1 MSKKITIIIA
11 TYNASST
18 LKRCLESILD
28 QKTSDCELIIIDG
41 DSSDSTLEIIKSFG
55 DEIDVLISEPDNG
68 IYDAWNKGINVS
80 QGKWIMFLGA
90 DDQLFPNALSNYLH
104 LLSSDKVVAEVD
116 YICGRNELLDN
127 DGNVL
132 KVFGE
137 PPNWNRLK
145 KNMVAAHVASLH
157 NKHLL
162 FDKVG
167 KFNTQYNICADYEL
181 LLRKGRNLKFYFHPV
196 KIAQMAAGG
205 VSFSAKAIH
214 ETYQVRRDSK
224 SLPFIL
230 NTLMLWVNLIAFYIF
245 LARKKIMGYKL

>member
-18 LKRCLESILD
+18 LKRCLDSILV

-90 DDQLFPNALSNYLH
+90 DDQLFPNALSNYLN
-104 LLSSDKVVAEVD
+104 LLNSNKLDAEVD
-116 YICGRNELLDN
+116 YICGKNELLDN

-132 KVFGE
+132 KIFGE
-137 PPNWNRLK
+137 PPAWNRLK
-145 KNMVAAHVASLH
+145 KSMVAAHVASLH

-162 FDKVG
+162 FDIVG
-167 KFNTQYNICADYEL
+167 NFNTQYHICADYEL
-181 LLRKGRNLKFYFHPV
+181 LLRKGRNLKFYFYPT
-196 KIAQMAAGG
+196 KIAQMASGG
-205 VSFSAKAIH
+205 ISFSAKAIYQ
-214 ETYQVRRDSK
+214 TYQVRRDSK
-224 SLPFIL
+224 SLSFIL
-230 NTLMLWVNLIAFYIF
+230 NALMLLTNLTAFYIF
-245 LARKKIMGYKL
+245 LIRKKIMGFKL